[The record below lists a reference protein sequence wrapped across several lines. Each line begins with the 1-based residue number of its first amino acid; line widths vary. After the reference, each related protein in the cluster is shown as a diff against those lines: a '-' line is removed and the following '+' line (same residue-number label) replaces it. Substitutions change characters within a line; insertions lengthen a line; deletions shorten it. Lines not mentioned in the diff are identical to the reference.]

1 MNLGDVDA
9 AWLWL
14 VAAAALAAIELVTP
28 GFFLIWVAGAALLT
42 GITAFLLPIGLPFQ
56 LVLFGLFSILSVVL
70 GRRQYERAA
79 RVGGGDPLLNDR
91 TAQLIGQVVTVVVA
105 IENGEGRVRVGDSVW
120 SASGPDVAAGSRV
133 RIHGADGNCLKVAPV
148 PALTES

>member
-1 MNLGDVDA
+1 MNLGEVDP
-9 AWLWL
+9 AWFWL

-28 GFFLIWVAGAALLT
+28 GFFLIWIAGAAMLT
-42 GITAFLLPIGLPFQ
+42 GVAAFLLPIDLAFQ
-56 LVLFGLFSILSVVL
+56 LVLFGLFSILAVIL
-70 GRRQYERAA
+70 GRRHYERSA
-79 RVGGGDPLLNDR
+79 GTGGDPLLNDR

-133 RIHGADGNCLKVAPV
+133 RIHGADGNRLKVAPL
-148 PALTES
+148 PAPAIEN